1 MSAMT
6 HDTARV
12 SLPHIHWLEFTNEC
26 RRSFRT
32 PSYYLPTLLFPLCFF
47 LMFAVILGKG
57 SASATAYVL
66 ANYGVFGAAM
76 AALFGVGLGI
86 ASERES
92 GLMRLRRVMPM
103 PMSALLLAKLGTAML
118 FALIISLLMLM
129 LTLLLTEATL
139 TLGQSLRLLL
149 VHTLGALPFAVLGAF
164 LGTFA
169 GANGAV
175 AIINLVFLPM
185 AFLSGLWMPLSM
197 LPAWVADAAP
207 LWPLYHLAQL
217 ALMALGWA
225 GGNSGWLHVGVLL
238 LTTVV
243 FALPAIHRL
252 HMR

>member
-1 MSAMT
+1 MNATT
-6 HDTARV
+6 HKPGAV
-12 SLPHIHWLEFTNEC
+12 SLMRIHWLEFINEC

-57 SASATAYVL
+57 SASAAPYML
-66 ANYGVFGAAM
+66 ANYGVFGSAM

-103 PMSALLLAKLGTAML
+103 PMSAVLLAKLGMAML
-118 FALIISLLMLM
+118 FALIISLLMM
-129 LTLLLTEATL
+129 ILTLLFTQATL
-139 TLGQSLRLLL
+139 TLAQSLRLLA
-149 VHTLGALPFAVLGAF
+149 VHTLGALPFAALGVF
-164 LGTFA
+164 LGSLA

-217 ALMALGWA
+217 ALEALNLGSEKSVWLHA
-225 GGNSGWLHVGVLL
+225 GGLL
-238 LTTVV
+238 LTTLL
-243 FALPAIHRL
+243 FALPAIRRL